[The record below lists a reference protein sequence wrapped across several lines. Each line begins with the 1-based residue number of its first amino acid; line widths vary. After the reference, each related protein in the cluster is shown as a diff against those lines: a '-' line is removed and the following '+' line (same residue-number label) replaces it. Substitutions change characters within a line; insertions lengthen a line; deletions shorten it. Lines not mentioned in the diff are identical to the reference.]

1 MQNIL
6 NQLSQFE
13 TLPEYT
19 VIFVSGIMLGALV
32 MSLFFLLKRQKL
44 IIQNAEL
51 KAQVKAEKLALE
63 TAGATLDAR
72 FKDTAQAALSQSS
85 EHFLALAQ
93 ERLKATQSDN
103 AHDMEKRQKAISDLV
118 DPVGKALKT
127 MDEKLAHLETARVK
141 AYAELETHIQGMT
154 ADQTKLRQETS
165 TLVQALRSPST
176 RGQWGEMQLK
186 RCLEM
191 AGMIEGVH
199 FEQQVTANNGQRPDV
214 IVKLSGGQCLV
225 IDSKAPLEGYLDAIK
240 EGISEDD
247 RRVGLERH
255 ARHVRT
261 HIKQL
266 GSKSYWEQFDTPEFV
281 VMFLPGESYFSAA
294 LEIDPSLIES
304 GVDQKV
310 IPASPTTLI
319 SLLKAVMY
327 GWRQEQ
333 LAENAREISELGSE
347 LYKSLSTFSGHVQKV
362 GRGLSG
368 AMNSYNDAIGSLER
382 NVLPKAR
389 KFDELEVSSQIK
401 DIDTLDP
408 IDHSIRALNAPEAQ
422 SLPDKAND
430 ESGKKR
436 A

>member
-1 MQNIL
+1 MQDIL
-6 NQLSQFE
+6 NQFLEYE
-13 TLPEYT
+13 TILPALIGFVLGGLIISLIFT
-19 VIFVSGIMLGALV
+19 VA
-32 MSLFFLLKRQKL
+32 RQKL
-44 IIQNAEL
+44 ITQNAQL
-51 KAQVKAEKLALE
+51 KAQMQERDIAYSKASEDM
-63 TAGATLDAR
+63 DAR
-72 FKDTAQAALSQSS
+72 FKLTANEALQQNN
-85 EHFLALAQ
+85 EQFMQLAQ
-93 ERLKATQSDN
+93 EKLKASQADN
-103 AHDMEKRQKAISDLV
+103 AHDLEKRHRAIADLV

-127 MDEKLAHLETARVK
+127 MDEKLAHLENARVK
-141 AYAELETHIQGMT
+141 AYAELETHLQHMT

-199 FEQQVTANNGQRPDV
+199 FEQQVTANSGQRPDV

-247 RRVGLERH
+247 RSHALDRH

-310 IPASPTTLI
+310 IPATPTTLI

-333 LAENAREISELGSE
+333 LAQNAREISELGSE
-347 LYKSLSTFSGHVQKV
+347 LYKSLSTFSGHIQKV

-368 AMNSYNDAIGSLER
+368 AMNAYNDAIGSLER
-382 NVLPKAR
+382 NVLSKAR

-401 DIDTLDP
+401 DIDNLDP
-408 IDHSIRALNAPEAQ
+408 IEHSIRALNAPEA
-422 SLPDKAND
+422 SAANEKEND
-430 ESGKKR
+430 APKKKR